1 MVGFDP
7 GTKGTPAVNNTV
19 LLNKAKPNEK
29 LICVYLKKVFQTWLK
44 CLAHL
49 VNAWVVHLDQGAA
62 NSLARLDI
70 LARAL
75 ARVLISRT
83 MRTMG
88 TKTKRMW
95 IMGTITIMIFIT
107 ITFEV

>member
-1 MVGFDP
+1 MRRLSNP
-7 GTKGTPAVNNTV
+7 GCK
-19 LLNKAKPNEK
+19 
-29 LICVYLKKVFQTWLK
+29 LK

-49 VNAWVVHLDQGAA
+49 VNARVVHLDQAAA

-83 MRTMG
+83 MRTIV
-88 TKTKRMW
+88 TKTIWMR
-95 IMGTITIMIFIT
+95 IMVTITIMIFIT
-107 ITFEV
+107 ITFEL